1 MRISDW
7 SSDVCSSDLLTNEAD
22 AAPSGPLADAVR
34 RQTTVMR
41 RHVDHYLSRARAAA
55 SGQVLGARTEV
66 MPVIEDLR
74 RALARIHADRGLAL
88 VVAGDAGAAFPGQRQ
103 DLEVMLGHLIHK
115 DRESQRSDSSH

>member
-22 AAPSGPLADAVR
+22 AAPSGPLADVVR

-66 MPVIEDLR
+66 MPVIEDLC
-74 RALARIHADRGLAL
+74 RALARLHEIARASCRERVGQYGLIS
-88 VVAGDAGAAFPGQRQ
+88 VVPVSLTKKIITQ
-103 DLEVMLGHLIHK
+103 K
-115 DRESQRSDSSH
+115 TN